1 MRGVGLGMMRH
12 RVKSGPAK
20 GGEGGGGRGMHHA
33 GYSEGLGAAGVG
45 VGVVQAVEVE
55 RDECRQGG
63 GAAIDVGDDLEP
75 PHSRS

>member
-1 MRGVGLGMMRH
+1 
-12 RVKSGPAK
+12 
-20 GGEGGGGRGMHHA
+20 MHHA
-33 GYSEGLGAAGVG
+33 GYREGLGAAGVG